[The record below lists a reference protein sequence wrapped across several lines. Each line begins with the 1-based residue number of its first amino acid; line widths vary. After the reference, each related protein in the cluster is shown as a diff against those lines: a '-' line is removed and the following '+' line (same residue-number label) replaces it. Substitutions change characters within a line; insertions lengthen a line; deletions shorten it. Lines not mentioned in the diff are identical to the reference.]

1 MIGEIKKI
9 DSIKRMAVFQDFR
22 WKSSVRDKGN
32 NIAEFQK
39 INVLYGRNYSG
50 KTTLSRIFRSME
62 IESVSKKYDN
72 CEFQLTLADGREVT
86 QNTLANHGVVIRV
99 FNEDFVKENLSFI
112 FDEEQTINCLPF

>member
-22 WKSSVRDKGN
+22 WKSSVRDKGK
-32 NIAEFQK
+32 NIAEFQN

-62 IESVSKKYDN
+62 IGSVSKKFDN

-99 FNEDFVKENLSFI
+99 FNRGLCQGESEFHL
-112 FDEEQTINCLPF
+112 